1 MKKKVALVF
10 GARSLERDISVI
22 TAMQTF
28 QNVDKSKYD
37 VECVFAYEGDFY
49 TGKLDSIKKFA
60 PFNPLEHK
68 KVVLIKGEFYTLRKN
83 KIDRKSVV

>member
-1 MKKKVALVF
+1 MHTILTSFILCHDNFFEVENMKKKVALVF

-28 QNVDKSKYD
+28 QNVDKSKYV

-49 TGKLDSIKKFA
+49 ADI
-60 PFNPLEHK
+60 
-68 KVVLIKGEFYTLRKN
+68 
-83 KIDRKSVV
+83 